1 MPEILSNHSLS
12 FTFAFPLSLS
22 FSPSFTVSINLM
34 YVSCECVCSVSIAS
48 SGLLNARKWKNI
60 LWPANLY
67 DLPRL
72 NVSAPPTAS
81 VYTHRTWRFFD
92 KNEMLYSSSSSS
104 KGSVIHLSDNFPNC
118 FTSSP
123 PHHASDR
130 PPPTPNCHAFVA
142 ASCIRL
148 LFNSLWPAE
157 AVCPYMEFHIFNDCQ
172 RVNTITTATPAAT
185 TTITL
190 ATATTTI
197 TARTTLTT
205 TTITTTTQ
213 TTCTVPFQAS
223 ELKGK
228 YSHVSAR
235 KKKREYTDIYKDI

>member
-12 FTFAFPLSLS
+12 LLSFRFPSLS
-22 FSPSFTVSINLM
+22 FSPSFTISINLM
-34 YVSCECVCSVSIAS
+34 YVSWECVCSVSIAS

-92 KNEMLYSSSSSS
+92 KNEMLCSSSSS

-123 PHHASDR
+123 PHHASGCL
-130 PPPTPNCHAFVA
+130 PPPLPRLRG
-142 ASCIRL
+142 RL
-148 LFNSLWPAE
+148 L
-157 AVCPYMEFHIFNDCQ
+157 HQ
-172 RVNTITTATPAAT
+172 AAFQQP
-185 TTITL
+185 
-190 ATATTTI
+190 
-197 TARTTLTT
+197 LT
-205 TTITTTTQ
+205 
-213 TTCTVPFQAS
+213 
-223 ELKGK
+223 
-228 YSHVSAR
+228 R
-235 KKKREYTDIYKDI
+235 